1 MGEGCFDTFEYDIGR
16 RRTGALLTREDGRR
30 STQTLVTG
38 ALFFSKVPRQAS
50 HYREPISR
58 KTWCAQASR
67 GRATT
72 LLQSLRR
79 AAAARLSGAWMAVA
93 GRGSR
98 AHCSQRSSPRAK
110 HSRGLRFRQTL
121 HLDQPA
127 TARFQSKWEAWR
139 KPTSAESARAWLSS
153 TRRSTSSS
161 FSLYN
166 PCGCRRSCSQAWRVE
181 SSKPHS
187 FAALR
192 WPMPSFLRASMIRRP

>member
-1 MGEGCFDTFEYDIGR
+1 M
-16 RRTGALLTREDGRR
+16 RTILLQ
-30 STQTLVTG
+30 S
-38 ALFFSKVPRQAS
+38 AAHRQV
-50 HYREPISR
+50 HYRAPISR

-67 GRATT
+67 GRAIT
-72 LLQSLRR
+72 LFAIATAGCGGSFVR
-79 AAAARLSGAWMAVA
+79 GWTAVA
-93 GRGSR
+93 GTGSR
-98 AHCSQRSSPRAK
+98 THCSQRSSPGAK

-127 TARFQSKWEAWR
+127 TARISKQMGGVTQAYER
-139 KPTSAESARAWLSS
+139 ESERAWLSS

-166 PCGCRRSCSQAWRVE
+166 PCGCRRSCSQAWMVE

>member
-1 MGEGCFDTFEYDIGR
+1 MIHSRYGIGR
-16 RRTGALLTREDGRR
+16 KKSRRPANTRQDGAGHAQAWYAHY
-30 STQTLVTG
+30 S
-38 ALFFSKVPRQAS
+38 SPKVPAQAS
-50 HYREPISR
+50 HYRAPISR

-72 LLQSLRR
+72 LFAIATAGGGGSFVR
-79 AAAARLSGAWMAVA
+79 GWMAVA

-98 AHCSQRSSPRAK
+98 AHCSQRSSPGAK

-127 TARFQSKWEAWR
+127 TARISKQMGGVAQAYER
-139 KPTSAESARAWLSS
+139 ESERAWLSS

-166 PCGCRRSCSQAWRVE
+166 PCGCRRSCSQAWMVE

>member
-1 MGEGCFDTFEYDIGR
+1 MA
-16 RRTGALLTREDGRR
+16 GALIHSRYGIERKKSRCPANTRQDRR
-30 STQTLVTG
+30 PVNPNFVTDAHYSSPSAG
-38 ALFFSKVPRQAS
+38 HGQD
-50 HYREPISR
+50 HYRAPISR
-58 KTWCAQASR
+58 NTWCAQASR

-72 LLQSLRR
+72 LFAIATTGGGGSF
-79 AAAARLSGAWMAVA
+79 ARGWMALA

-98 AHCSQRSSPRAK
+98 AHCLQRSSPGAK
-110 HSRGLRFRQTL
+110 HSRGLRFPQTL

-127 TARFQSKWEAWR
+127 TARISKQMGGVAQAYER
-139 KPTSAESARAWLSS
+139 ESERAWLSS

-166 PCGCRRSCSQAWRVE
+166 PCGCRRSCSQAWIVE

-192 WPMPSFLRASMIRRP
+192 WPMPSFFRWRICR